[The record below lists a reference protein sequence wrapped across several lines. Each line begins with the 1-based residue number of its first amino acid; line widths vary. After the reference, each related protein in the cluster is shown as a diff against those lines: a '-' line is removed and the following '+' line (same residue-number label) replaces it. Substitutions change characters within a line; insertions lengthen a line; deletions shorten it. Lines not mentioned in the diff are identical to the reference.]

1 MSKTLWCGL
10 SNIKVSQEKPGER
23 TFFGKNEDRMVE
35 VFTDPDWAGSV
46 IDRKSTSGYCTQ
58 LWGNLV
64 TWRSEKQS
72 VVARSSAEAEY
83 RAMAHGICEAI
94 WIKQLLEELKISYEF
109 PMQLY
114 CDNKATICIAHNPV
128 RHDRTKHVE
137 VDRHFITEK
146 LEKEVISIKCIPIV
160 QQVADIF
167 TKGLPRPTFDF
178 LTSKLGFID
187 IYSQAW
193 GEVLAD

>member
-1 MSKTLWCGL
+1 
-10 SNIKVSQEKPGER
+10 
-23 TFFGKNEDRMVE
+23 MVE

-64 TWRSEKQS
+64 TWRGEKQS

-137 VDRHFITEK
+137 VDRHFIIEK
-146 LEKEVISIKCIPIV
+146 LEKGVISIKYIPID
-160 QQVADIF
+160 QQVVDILI
-167 TKGLPRPTFDF
+167 KGLTGLAFNF
-178 LTSKLGFID
+178 LTSKLGLID
-187 IYSQAW
+187 IY
-193 GEVLAD
+193 GLA